1 MEYFPMLNEE
11 KMCPLRPDICFLHM
25 SVYKTWHVDLM
36 VHLCFTTC
44 AYLHET
50 KLHIGTKQN

>member
-1 MEYFPMLNEE
+1 MLNEE